1 VLPWW
6 GWLVFWAVLV
16 GGSVLWLALLMR
28 RVWEKARALGVE
40 VSRASALVAALESAA
55 DELSEVEP
63 TPTAVTQP
71 PHRLREEYR
80 EQQARR
86 RAERR
91 SRQAQRMPPWA
102 RVD

>member
-6 GWLVFWAVLV
+6 GWVVFWAVLV
-16 GGSVLWLALLMR
+16 GGSVLWLALLVRGM
-28 RVWEKARALGVE
+28 WGKATALGVE
-40 VSRASALVAALESAA
+40 VSRASALVAALESRA
-55 DELSEVEP
+55 DEMSEVDP

-80 EQQARR
+80 VQRAHR